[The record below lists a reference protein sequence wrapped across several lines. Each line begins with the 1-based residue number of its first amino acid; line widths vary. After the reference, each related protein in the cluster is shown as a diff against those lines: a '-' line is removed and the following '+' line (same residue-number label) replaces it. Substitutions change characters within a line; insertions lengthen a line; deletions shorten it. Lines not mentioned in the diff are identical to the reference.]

1 MFVKQRRASLRPGGA
16 SSYDECGAAHFD
28 PRSVF
33 QPDGDEMAQ
42 AMTIGYT
49 QKPHGRRATP
59 GLIGALAG
67 GIMRFGLIIL
77 GLLIVI
83 AGIIIAP
90 LPGPFGLP
98 IAVVGMMIVLRNS
111 MWAKRRFI
119 DAKRRWPNWVYPFR
133 RLMRRKPEIAPVAW
147 QQVLRTERLVVRR
160 GSRFIARWRRK
171 LLRRKA

>member
-1 MFVKQRRASLRPGGA
+1 
-16 SSYDECGAAHFD
+16 
-28 PRSVF
+28 
-33 QPDGDEMAQ
+33 MAQ
-42 AMTIGYT
+42 AMTIGYST
-49 QKPHGRRATP
+49 KGPDRHAARP
-59 GLIGALAG
+59 GLLAALVNG
-67 GIMRFGLIIL
+67 FLRFGLVIL

-83 AGIIIAP
+83 AGIVIAP

-133 RLMRRKPEIAPVAW
+133 RLMRRKPEIAPVFW
-147 QQVLRTERLVVRR
+147 QQVLRGERFVVRK
-160 GSRFIARWRRK
+160 GSRFIGAWRRK

>member
-1 MFVKQRRASLRPGGA
+1 
-16 SSYDECGAAHFD
+16 
-28 PRSVF
+28 
-33 QPDGDEMAQ
+33 MAQ

-49 QKPHGRRATP
+49 PKDADRRTARP
-59 GLIGALAG
+59 GLLAVLVNG
-67 GIMRFGLIIL
+67 FLRFGLVIL

-147 QQVLRTERLVVRR
+147 QQLLRTERLLVRR
-160 GSRFIARWRRK
+160 GSRFFGRWRRK

>member
-1 MFVKQRRASLRPGGA
+1 
-16 SSYDECGAAHFD
+16 
-28 PRSVF
+28 
-33 QPDGDEMAQ
+33 MAQ
-42 AMTIGYT
+42 AMTIGYSD
-49 QKPHGRRATP
+49 KPGAERRGRP
-59 GLIGALAG
+59 SLLAVLTNG
-67 GIMRFGLIIL
+67 VLRFGLVFL

-147 QQVLRTERLVVRR
+147 QQVLRTERLLVQR
-160 GSRFIARWRRK
+160 GSRFIGRWRRK